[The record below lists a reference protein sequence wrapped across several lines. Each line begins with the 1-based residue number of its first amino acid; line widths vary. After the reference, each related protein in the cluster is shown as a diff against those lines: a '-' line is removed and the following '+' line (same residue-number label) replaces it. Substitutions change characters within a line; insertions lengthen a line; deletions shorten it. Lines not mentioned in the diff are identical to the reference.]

1 MLESGMKLPSHPEP
15 PALPEADPFACFDPV
30 TAEWFKAVF
39 DAPTAPQ
46 RMGWPVIARGESAL
60 ILAPTGTGKT
70 LTAFLWCLD
79 RLMLQD
85 RQQATGNREQNGRE
99 LGGEGTRE
107 RKDRQQATGNREQKG
122 RELGGEGARDK
133 GTRIVY
139 VSPLKALAV
148 DVERNLRS
156 PLAGIANMA
165 RRRGVAF
172 HEPSIHV
179 RTGDT
184 PPRERQRYVRDPD
197 DILITTPESLYLL
210 LTSQASEVLRHVDT
224 VIIDEI
230 HALVPT
236 KRGAHMTL
244 TLERLEA
251 LVGRPLQRIGLSATQ
266 RPLEEVARFLGGVQ
280 IQATGNR
287 QQATWNR
294 QQGTGNRQLGTGNW
308 EQATGRQGQRDRGA
322 EGHGDGGNYADNV
335 ADLRANHSSGAE
347 ARSLSVAPGGTTE
360 VVPLQNTSTALGGTT
375 EVVPLQNTSTR
386 DTAWGE
392 RNAGPSTAPLAGD
405 DGVAVEDGGS
415 RLAETLRYRPVT
427 IVNASGRKQLKLRI
441 EVPVEDMARLN
452 TIEEIPS
459 GPASQTPR
467 RVSIWNAIHPRL
479 LELVRERNS
488 TILFVNSR
496 QVAERLAGALNELA
510 GEPIARAHHG
520 SLAAH
525 QRSVIEEQLKAGQIK
540 ALCATSTLE
549 LGIDMGAV
557 DLVIQI
563 EAPPSVASGMQRIGR
578 AGHSVD
584 AVSEGVL
591 FPKYRADLVACATVT
606 RAMHE
611 GHIESTR
618 YPRNPLDVLAQ
629 QLVAI
634 VASATTTGNRQQ
646 GTGNRRAGSGKAG
659 SKGARERRG
668 RELGSKGA
676 RERGNKTAG
685 IREQRG
691 LSLFA
696 GTAGTADSAGIA
708 NTAYSAGAA
717 GSAYPAPVEVC
728 VDALYDL
735 VRRAAPFGGL
745 TRGAFDGVLD
755 LLSGRY
761 PSDEFGEL
769 RPRLTWDR
777 VRNVVTA
784 RNGAARLA
792 ILNAGTIPDRG
803 LYGVFLAHSEGK
815 SVRVGELDEEMVFES
830 HPNETFILGASTWR
844 IVDITHDRVL
854 VEPAPGEP
862 GKMPFWKGDGPGR
875 PLEFGRKIG
884 ALVREM
890 RALPKAAALTRLV
903 AEHDLDPNAAENM
916 LQFLEDQQAATGQ
929 VPDDRTIVIE
939 RVRDEL
945 GDWRMCVLTPFG
957 SRIHIPWA
965 MAVAARIRATGGPD
979 VETLWGDDGFVL
991 RFPDTDEPPDAD
1003 WVMVESA
1010 EALQLV
1016 MRQLGSTAL
1025 FAGRF
1030 REAAGRA
1037 LLLPRRR
1044 ADQRSPLWQLRKRS
1058 YDLLK
1063 VASRYP
1069 SFPLLLE
1076 AYREC
1081 LRDVFDM
1088 PALIETLRAIEQ
1100 RQLRVHVVETRKPSP
1115 FASSLLFS
1123 YVANFLYDGDA
1134 PLAERRAQALT
1145 IDQDQLREIL
1155 GEADLRELL
1164 DADVIAEVEETAQCL
1179 AENYRARSVDGMH
1192 DLLLKLGDLS
1202 REELGRRVE
1211 SPELLQHVDRLI
1223 RARRLLELRVAGER
1237 RLIAAEDAARYR
1249 DALGIPLPPGIAA
1262 SLLEPVAHPV
1272 LELVRRYAR
1281 THGPFTC
1288 RAAADRFGLDG
1299 DDVEA
1304 VLRQLAHEG
1313 RVLEGGFIPGGLHRE
1328 WCDAE
1333 ILRQIRRKSLARLRR
1348 EVEPVEQHTL
1358 ARFLT
1363 HWQGLLLRRRS
1374 GAGHLDALLDVI
1386 ENLQGAPVPASLL
1399 ESSILPARLAGY
1411 EPAGLDTLIAA
1422 GEVTWAGAEPLG
1434 ERDGRIALYLADKVP
1449 LLLTAR
1455 ALTEPLTEREEKLLE
1470 VLEATGASF
1479 FDPLHQAVGA
1489 GYPGET
1495 IDALWSLVWR
1505 GLVTNDSLHA
1515 LRAYILRPDSART
1528 ARRSHQTGAVFRSRR
1543 TTPPNAQGRWA
1554 LLPQSRQQATGNRE
1568 QKDRERGSRKT
1579 GSKGA
1584 ERQGA
1589 REQGSKG
1596 AAGRETRITAGQE
1609 TGATAAG
1616 ATQTERSHALAMQLL
1631 NRYGILLREQVAAE
1645 NVPGGFSAVYDVL
1658 KALEES
1664 GRIRRG
1670 YFVAGL
1676 GATQFALPAAVDLL
1690 RQLRTAPHAEKPE
1703 FVQLAATDPAN
1714 PYGSVLKW
1722 PDLPVAEEDS
1732 ETAPRVLTRAAYAEV
1747 ILRNGQLV
1755 AWLRR
1760 SNPNLLVFLPAEEPE
1775 RSQAAEGLAHFL
1787 CSRGQ
1792 ERMHADRHAG
1802 VLITTINGQ
1811 PVAAHPM
1818 ARFLMDAGFH
1828 PGPLGM
1834 HLRRI
1839 PMGMGQQPAGPEEL
1853 Q

>member
-1 MLESGMKLPSHPEP
+1 MFPEKP
-15 PALPEADPFACFDPV
+15 NPDVLNAPAATDDPFACFHLV

-70 LTAFLWCLD
+70 LAAFLWCLD
-79 RLMLQD
+79 RLMLG
-85 RQQATGNREQNGRE
+85 RQGLGTNGLGTGC
-99 LGGEGTRE
+99 
-107 RKDRQQATGNREQKG
+107 
-122 RELGGEGARDK
+122 
-133 GTRIVY
+133 RIVY

-165 RRRGVAF
+165 RRRGVEF
-172 HEPSIHV
+172 REPTISV

-184 PPRERQRYVRDPD
+184 PQRERARFARHPAE
-197 DILITTPESLYLL
+197 ILITTPESLYLL
-210 LTSQASEVLRHVDT
+210 LTSQASEALRTVDT
-224 VIIDEI
+224 VIVDEI

-236 KRGAHMTL
+236 KRGAHL
-244 TLERLEA
+244 ALSLERLEA
-251 LVGRPLQRIGLSATQ
+251 LTKRRLQRIGLSATQ
-266 RPLEEVARFLGGVQ
+266 RPLEEVARFLGGVEE
-280 IQATGNR
+280 
-287 QQATWNR
+287 
-294 QQGTGNRQLGTGNW
+294 QGTGNREKGSGN
-308 EQATGRQGQRDRGA
+308 G
-322 EGHGDGGNYADNV
+322 V
-335 ADLRANHSSGAE
+335 ADFETSGFHPGRKNNDAARVEQPLVEADSESSLAANPGWASDAID
-347 ARSLSVAPGGTTE
+347 AAP
-360 VVPLQNTSTALGGTT
+360 
-375 EVVPLQNTSTR
+375 
-386 DTAWGE
+386 
-392 RNAGPSTAPLAGD
+392 
-405 DGVAVEDGGS
+405 
-415 RLAETLRYRPVT
+415 LRYRPVT
-427 IVNASGRKQLKLRI
+427 IVNASARKQLKLRI
-441 EVPVEDMARLN
+441 EVPVEDMARLG
-452 TIEEIPS
+452 EQEYLPS
-459 GPASQTPR
+459 GPASQAPK

-479 LELVRERNS
+479 LEIIRARNS

-510 GEPIARAHHG
+510 GEAIARAHHG
-520 SLAAH
+520 SLAAA
-525 QRSVIEEQLKAGQIK
+525 QRSVIEEQLKAGQIR

-578 AGHSVD
+578 AGHHVD
-584 AVSEGVL
+584 AVSEGIL
-591 FPKYRADLVACATVT
+591 FPKYRADLVACAAVT

-618 YPRNPLDVLAQ
+618 FPRNPLDVLAQ

-634 VASATTTGNRQQ
+634 VAHPPSAAAPARKHKLLTPA
-646 GTGNRRAGSGKAG
+646 RRAKNLTAEL
-659 SKGARERRG
+659 KFDDWDAARKET
-668 RELGSKGA
+668 ENPK
-676 RERGNKTAG
+676 
-685 IREQRG
+685 
-691 LSLFA
+691 
-696 GTAGTADSAGIA
+696 
-708 NTAYSAGAA
+708 
-717 GSAYPAPVEVC
+717 PEVS
-728 VDALYDL
+728 VDALFEL
-735 VRRAAPFGGL
+735 VRHAAPFGGL
-745 TRGAFDGVLD
+745 TRGAFEGVLD

-761 PSDEFGEL
+761 PSDEFAEL

-784 RNGAARLA
+784 RDGAARLA

-815 SVRVGELDEEMVFES
+815 AVRVGELDEEMVFES
-830 HPNETFILGASTWR
+830 HPGETFILGASTWR
-844 IVDITHDRVL
+844 IVEITHDRVL
-854 VEPAPGEP
+854 VTPAPGEP

-875 PLEFGRKIG
+875 PLEFGRSIG
-884 ALVREM
+884 AMVREL
-890 RALPKAAALTRLV
+890 RALPKVAALTRLV
-903 AEHDLDPNAAENM
+903 AEHDLDPGAAEN
-916 LQFLEDQQAATGQ
+916 LLKFLADQEDATGS
-929 VPDDRTIVIE
+929 VPDDRTVVIE
-939 RVRDEL
+939 RCRDEL
-945 GDWRMCVLTPFG
+945 GDWRVCVLTPFG

-965 MAVAARIRATGGPD
+965 MAVSARIRAAGGPE

-991 RFPDTDEPPDAD
+991 RFPDTDEPPDPD
-1003 WVMVESA
+1003 WFLVESA
-1010 EALQLV
+1010 EAMALV
-1016 MRQLGSTAL
+1016 LRQLGTTAL

-1044 ADQRSPLWQLRKRS
+1044 ADARSPLWQLRKRS
-1058 YDLLK
+1058 YDLLS

-1069 SFPLLLE
+1069 KFPLLLE

-1100 RQLRVHVVETRKPSP
+1100 RQLRVHVVESRKPSP
-1115 FASSLLFS
+1115 FAASLLFS

-1145 IDQDQLREIL
+1145 IDQDQLRELL

-1164 DADVIAEVEETAQCL
+1164 DADAIAEVEEIAQCL
-1179 AENYRARSVDGMH
+1179 AETYRARSADGIH
-1192 DLLLKLGDLS
+1192 DLCLRLGDLS
-1202 REELGRRVE
+1202 RAELARRVVDASLLE
-1211 SPELLQHVDRLI
+1211 SIDRLV
-1223 RARRLLELRVAGER
+1223 RSRRLLELRIAGER

-1249 DALGIPLPPGIAA
+1249 DGLGIPLPPGLAA
-1262 SLLEPVAHPV
+1262 ALLEPVAHPV

-1281 THGPFTC
+1281 THGPFVL
-1288 RAAADRFGLDG
+1288 REAAERFALDPAV
-1299 DDVEA
+1299 VENA
-1304 VLRQLAHEG
+1304 LRQLAAEG
-1313 RVLEGGFIPGGLHRE
+1313 RVLEGGFLPGGLHRE

-1333 ILRQIRRKSLARLRR
+1333 MLRLIRRKSLAKLRR

-1363 HWQGLLLRRRS
+1363 HWQGLLTPRRT
-1374 GAGHLDALLDVI
+1374 GHANLDGLLDAI
-1386 ENLQGAPVPASLL
+1386 ENLQGAPLPASLV
-1399 ESSILPARLAGY
+1399 ETAILPARIAEY
-1411 EPAGLDTLIAA
+1411 APAGLDTLIAA
-1422 GEVTWAGAEPLG
+1422 GEVFWAGVEPMG
-1434 ERDGRIALYLADKVP
+1434 ERDGRIALFLADKLALLAVQRP
-1449 LLLTAR
+1449 LV
-1455 ALTEPLTEREEKLLE
+1455 EPLTEREEKLIA
-1470 VLEATGASF
+1470 VLESTGASF
-1479 FDPLHQAVGA
+1479 FEPLHQAVGG
-1489 GYPGET
+1489 GYPGES
-1495 IDALWSLVWR
+1495 IEALWSLVWR

-1515 LRAYILRPDSART
+1515 LRAYIARPENART
-1528 ARRSHQTGAVFRSRR
+1528 PRRLQTGVVFRSRR
-1543 TTPPNAQGRWA
+1543 TTPPTAQGRWSTLRVA
-1554 LLPQSRQQATGNRE
+1554 DRTGDVPGHTATE
-1568 QKDRERGSRKT
+1568 C
-1579 GSKGA
+1579 
-1584 ERQGA
+1584 
-1589 REQGSKG
+1589 
-1596 AAGRETRITAGQE
+1596 
-1609 TGATAAG
+1609 
-1616 ATQTERSHALAMQLL
+1616 SHALALQLL
-1631 NRYGILLREQVAAE
+1631 NRYGVLLREQVAAE

-1690 RQLRTAPHAEKPE
+1690 RQLRTAPPEERPE

-1714 PYGSVLKW
+1714 PYGSVLRW
-1722 PDLPVAEEDS
+1722 PDLPVAEEDA

-1760 SNPNLLVFLPAEEPE
+1760 GNPNILIFLPAEEPE
-1775 RSQAAEGLAHFL
+1775 RSQAASGLAHFL

-1792 ERMHADRHAG
+1792 ERLRGASHQG

-1811 PVAAHPM
+1811 SVAAHPM

-1839 PMGMGQQPAGPEEL
+1839 PLALAAREPMRGEVQ
-1853 Q
+1853 

>member
-1 MLESGMKLPSHPEP
+1 
-15 PALPEADPFACFDPV
+15 
-30 TAEWFKAVF
+30 
-39 DAPTAPQ
+39 PQ
-46 RMGWPVIARGESAL
+46 RLGWPVIARRESAL

-70 LTAFLWCLD
+70 LAAFLWCLD
-79 RLMLQD
+79 RLMLHPAPRGQQD
-85 RQQATGNREQNGRE
+85 
-99 LGGEGTRE
+99 GTRV
-107 RKDRQQATGNREQKG
+107 
-122 RELGGEGARDK
+122 
-133 GTRIVY
+133 VY

-156 PLAGIANMA
+156 PLTGMANMA
-165 RRRGVAF
+165 RRMGVPF
-172 HEPSIHV
+172 REPTISV

-184 PPRERQRYVRDPD
+184 PQKERALFRRHPA

-210 LTSQASEVLRHVDT
+210 LTSQSAEGLRTVDT
-224 VIIDEI
+224 IIIDEI

-236 KRGAHMTL
+236 KRGAHLALSM
-244 TLERLEA
+244 ERLEA
-251 LVGRPLQRIGLSATQ
+251 LAGKPLQRIGLSATQ
-266 RPLEEVARFLGGVQ
+266 RPLEEVARFLGGVD
-280 IQATGNR
+280 
-287 QQATWNR
+287 
-294 QQGTGNRQLGTGNW
+294 LGPKGIDFFS
-308 EQATGRQGQRDRGA
+308 GRSGISSETTPSRTANFGA
-322 EGHGDGGNYADNV
+322 D
-335 ADLRANHSSGAE
+335 S
-347 ARSLSVAPGGTTE
+347 
-360 VVPLQNTSTALGGTT
+360 Q
-375 EVVPLQNTSTR
+375 
-386 DTAWGE
+386 
-392 RNAGPSTAPLAGD
+392 
-405 DGVAVEDGGS
+405 VEDELSKEGPDDLNRIANALDAS
-415 RLAETLRYRPVT
+415 VENLPEPAVMEVDSPILTPRPVT
-427 IVNASGRKQLKLRI
+427 IVNASAIKQLKLRI
-441 EVPVEDMARLN
+441 EVPVEDMARLG
-452 TIEEIPS
+452 TLEEIPS
-459 GPASQTPR
+459 GPASQAPR

-479 LELVRERNS
+479 LELIRERNS

-510 GEPIARAHHG
+510 GEAIVRAHHG
-520 SLAAH
+520 SLAAA

-591 FPKYRADLVACATVT
+591 FPKYRADLVACAAVT
-606 RAMHE
+606 RAMHD

-629 QLVAI
+629 QMVAI
-634 VASATTTGNRQQ
+634 VAHPPEKAREH
-646 GTGNRRAGSGKAG
+646 GTAKPASKDGRTRRAGDY
-659 SKGARERRG
+659 ED
-668 RELGSKGA
+668 
-676 RERGNKTAG
+676 G
-685 IREQRG
+685 IEEETSSQ
-691 LSLFA
+691 
-696 GTAGTADSAGIA
+696 
-708 NTAYSAGAA
+708 
-717 GSAYPAPVEVC
+717 PEVS

-735 VRRAAPFGGL
+735 VRRAAPFGEL
-745 TRGAFDGVLD
+745 TRSTFEGVLD

-761 PSDEFGEL
+761 PSDEFAEL

-784 RNGAARLA
+784 REGAGRLA

-803 LYGVFLAHSEGK
+803 MYGVFLAHTDGK
-815 SVRVGELDEEMVFES
+815 PVRVGELDEEMVFES
-830 HPNETFILGASTWR
+830 HTNETFILGASTWR

-875 PLEFGRKIG
+875 PLEFGRRIG
-884 ALVREM
+884 ALVREL
-890 RALPKAAALTRLV
+890 RAMPKPAAMTRLV
-903 AEHDLDPNAAENM
+903 AEHDLDPGAAEN
-916 LQFLEDQQAATGQ
+916 LIQFLSDQEASTGA

-939 RVRDEL
+939 RCRDEL
-945 GDWRMCVLTPFG
+945 GDWRVCVLTPFG

-965 MAVAARIRATGGPD
+965 MAVAARIRAAGGPD

-991 RFPDTDEPPDAD
+991 RFPDTEAPPDAD
-1003 WVMVESA
+1003 WFLVESA
-1010 EALQLV
+1010 EAMDLV
-1016 MRQLGSTAL
+1016 LRQLGSTAL

-1044 ADQRSPLWQLRKRS
+1044 PDARSPLWQLRKRS
-1058 YDLLK
+1058 YDLLN

-1088 PALIETLRAIEQ
+1088 PALLETLRAIEQ

-1123 YVANFLYDGDA
+1123 YVANFIYDGDA

-1164 DADVIAEVEETAQCL
+1164 DAEVIAEVEQNAQCL
-1179 AENYRARSVDGMH
+1179 SENFRARSADGIH
-1192 DLLLKLGDLS
+1192 DLCLRLGDLS
-1202 REELGRRVE
+1202 REELAARLAA
-1211 SPELLQHVDRLI
+1211 PDLIQQVDRLV
-1223 RARRLLELRVAGER
+1223 RARRLLELRIAGER
-1237 RLIAAEDAARYR
+1237 RLIAAEDGARYR
-1249 DALGIPLPPGIAA
+1249 DALGVPLPPGLAK

-1272 LELVRRYAR
+1272 LELVRRFAR
-1281 THGPFTC
+1281 THGPFTV
-1288 RAAADRFGLDG
+1288 RDVAARFQLDAQAI
-1299 DDVEA
+1299 EN
-1304 VLRQLAHEG
+1304 VLRQLAVEG
-1313 RVLEGGFIPGGLHRE
+1313 RVLEGGFRPGGLHRE

-1363 HWQGLLLRRRS
+1363 HWQGLVNPRRMS
-1374 GAGHLDALLDVI
+1374 HAHLDVLLDAL

-1399 ESSILPARLAGY
+1399 ETAVLPARVAGY
-1411 EPAGLDTLIAA
+1411 EPSGLDTLIAA
-1422 GEVTWAGAEPLG
+1422 GEVTWTGVEALG
-1434 ERDGRIALYLADKVP
+1434 ERDGRIALYLTDKLP
-1449 LLLTAR
+1449 LLASVR
-1455 ALTEPLTEREEKLLE
+1455 ASGGGNQEPLNEREQKLLAA
-1470 VLEATGASF
+1470 LESGGASF
-1479 FDPLHQAVGA
+1479 FDPLHQAAGG
-1489 GYPGET
+1489 GYPGES

-1505 GLVTNDSLHA
+1505 GLVTNDSLHP
-1515 LRAYILRPDSART
+1515 LRAYIARPETART
-1528 ARRSHQTGAVFRSRR
+1528 QRRLQTGAVFRSRR
-1543 TTPPNAQGRWA
+1543 TTPPTAQGRWS
-1554 LLPQSRQQATGNRE
+1554 LLPVLPVLPVPPVLPVH
-1568 QKDRERGSRKT
+1568 
-1579 GSKGA
+1579 GA
-1584 ERQGA
+1584 
-1589 REQGSKG
+1589 STMP
-1596 AAGRETRITAGQE
+1596 AAPST
-1609 TGATAAG
+1609 
-1616 ATQTERSHALAMQLL
+1616 TEASHALAMQLL
-1631 NRYGILLREQVAAE
+1631 NRYGVLMRESVAAE
-1645 NVPGGFSAVYDVL
+1645 NIPGGFSAVYDVL

-1690 RQLRTAPHAEKPE
+1690 RQMRLAPDPEKPE
-1703 FVQLAATDPAN
+1703 FVQLAAADPAN
-1714 PYGSVLKW
+1714 PYGSILPW
-1722 PDLPVAEEDS
+1722 PELPVAAEDS
-1732 ETAPRVLTRAAYAEV
+1732 ESAPRVLTRAAYAEV
-1747 ILRNGQLV
+1747 ILWNGKLI

-1760 SNPNLLVFLPAEEPE
+1760 HNPNVLVFLPVEEPD
-1775 RSQAAEGLAHFL
+1775 RSQAGSGLAQFL
-1787 CSRGQ
+1787 WQHGQ
-1792 ERMHADRHAG
+1792 DRMHAGSREG

-1834 HLRRI
+1834 HLRRVPLPI
-1839 PMGMGQQPAGPEEL
+1839 PPAESRSDEV

>member
-1 MLESGMKLPSHPEP
+1 MRYSQIIVLRETPKPAQPNPNLPDHDPCAN
-15 PALPEADPFACFDPV
+15 PAPDDGPFACFHPV

-39 DAPTAPQ
+39 DVPTAPQ

-70 LTAFLWCLD
+70 LAAFLWCLD
-79 RLMLQD
+79 RLMLQ
-85 RQQATGNREQNGRE
+85 AAKF
-99 LGGEGTRE
+99 GE
-107 RKDRQQATGNREQKG
+107 KKG
-122 RELGGEGARDK
+122 C
-133 GTRIVY
+133 RIVY

-156 PLAGIANMA
+156 PLAGMANMA
-165 RRRGVAF
+165 RRRGVEF
-172 HEPSIHV
+172 REPTISV

-184 PPRERQRYVRDPD
+184 PQRERARFARHPAE
-197 DILITTPESLYLL
+197 ILITTPESLYLL
-210 LTSQASEVLRHVDT
+210 LTSQASEALRTVDT

-236 KRGAHMTL
+236 KRGAHL
-244 TLERLEA
+244 ALSLERLEA
-251 LVGRPLQRIGLSATQ
+251 LTKRRLQRIGLSATQ
-266 RPLEEVARFLGGVQ
+266 RPLEEVARFLGGVESQ
-280 IQATGNR
+280 PTVERAS
-287 QQATWNR
+287 A
-294 QQGTGNRQLGTGNW
+294 LK
-308 EQATGRQGQRDRGA
+308 
-322 EGHGDGGNYADNV
+322 GHGFS
-335 ADLRANHSSGAE
+335 RAESSPPETGAL
-347 ARSLSVAPGGTTE
+347 APVGSLSRNSPEAAELVSP
-360 VVPLQNTSTALGGTT
+360 VDPQTAW
-375 EVVPLQNTSTR
+375 SSDAA
-386 DTAWGE
+386 DTA
-392 RNAGPSTAPLAGD
+392 P
-405 DGVAVEDGGS
+405 
-415 RLAETLRYRPVT
+415 LRYRPVT
-427 IVNASGRKQLKLRI
+427 IVNASARKQLKLRI
-441 EVPVEDMARLN
+441 EVPVEDMARLG
-452 TIEEIPS
+452 EQEYLPS
-459 GPASQTPR
+459 GPASQAPK

-479 LELVRERNS
+479 LEIIRTRNS

-510 GEPIARAHHG
+510 GEAIARAHHG
-520 SLAAH
+520 SLATA
-525 QRSVIEEQLKAGQIK
+525 QRSVIEEQLKAGQIR

-578 AGHSVD
+578 AGHHVD
-584 AVSEGVL
+584 AVSEGIL
-591 FPKYRADLVACATVT
+591 FPKYRADLVACAAVT

-634 VASATTTGNRQQ
+634 VAHPPGVSIPSKPRVLKAS
-646 GTGNRRAGSGKAG
+646 RRVKNLNA
-659 SKGARERRG
+659 
-668 RELGSKGA
+668 ELKFDEWESSRKEPEA
-676 RERGNKTAG
+676 IK
-685 IREQRG
+685 
-691 LSLFA
+691 
-696 GTAGTADSAGIA
+696 
-708 NTAYSAGAA
+708 
-717 GSAYPAPVEVC
+717 PEVS
-728 VDALYDL
+728 VDALFEL
-735 VRRAAPFGGL
+735 VRHAAPFGAL
-745 TRGAFDGVLD
+745 SRAAFEGVLD

-761 PSDEFGEL
+761 PSDEFAEL

-777 VRNVVTA
+777 IRNIVTA
-784 RNGAARLA
+784 RDGAMRLA

-803 LYGVFLAHSEGK
+803 LYGVFLAYNDGK

-830 HPNETFILGASTWR
+830 HPGETFILGASTWR
-844 IVDITHDRVL
+844 IVEITHDRVL
-854 VEPAPGEP
+854 VTPAPGEP

-875 PLEFGRKIG
+875 PLEFGRRIG
-884 ALVREM
+884 ALVREL
-890 RALPKAAALTRLV
+890 RALPKQAALTRLV
-903 AEHDLDPNAAENM
+903 AEHDLDPGAAEN
-916 LQFLEDQQAATGQ
+916 LLRFLADQEDATGS
-929 VPDDRTIVIE
+929 VPDDRTVVIE
-939 RVRDEL
+939 RCRDEL
-945 GDWRMCVLTPFG
+945 GDWRVCVLTPFG

-965 MAVAARIRATGGPD
+965 MAVSARIRAAGGPE

-991 RFPDTDEPPDAD
+991 RFPDTEEPPDPD
-1003 WVMVESA
+1003 WFLVESA
-1010 EALQLV
+1010 EAMALV
-1016 MRQLGSTAL
+1016 LRQLGTTAL

-1044 ADQRSPLWQLRKRS
+1044 ADARSPLWQLRKRS
-1058 YDLLK
+1058 YDLLS

-1069 SFPLLLE
+1069 KFPLLLE

-1088 PALIETLRAIEQ
+1088 PALIETLHGIEQ

-1145 IDQDQLREIL
+1145 IDQDQLRELL

-1164 DADVIAEVEETAQCL
+1164 DADAIAEVEEIAQCL
-1179 AENYRARSVDGMH
+1179 AETHRARSADGIH
-1192 DLLLKLGDLS
+1192 DLCLRLGDLT
-1202 REELGRRVE
+1202 RAEVARRVVDAALLE
-1211 SPELLQHVDRLI
+1211 SIDRLV
-1223 RARRLLELRVAGER
+1223 RSRRLLELRIAGEK

-1249 DALGIPLPPGIAA
+1249 DGLGVPLPPGLAVA
-1262 SLLEPVAHPV
+1262 LLEPVAHPV

-1281 THGPFTC
+1281 THGPFTL
-1288 RAAADRFGLDG
+1288 RAAAERFALDPTA
-1299 DDVEA
+1299 VENA
-1304 VLRQLAHEG
+1304 LRQLLAEG
-1313 RVLEGGFIPGGLHRE
+1313 RVLEGGFLPGGLHRE

-1333 ILRQIRRKSLARLRR
+1333 MLRLIRRKSLAKLRR

-1363 HWQGLLLRRRS
+1363 HWQGLLMPRRT
-1374 GAGHLDALLDVI
+1374 GHANLDGLLDAI
-1386 ENLQGAPVPASLL
+1386 ECLQGAPLPASLL
-1399 ESSILPARLAGY
+1399 ETSILPARIAEY
-1411 EPAGLDTLIAA
+1411 APAGLDTLIAA
-1422 GEVTWAGAEPLG
+1422 GEVAWAGVEPMG
-1434 ERDGRIALYLADKVP
+1434 ERDGRIALFLADKLP
-1449 LLLTAR
+1449 LLAQHRPLI
-1455 ALTEPLTEREEKLLE
+1455 EPLTEREEKLIA
-1470 VLEATGASF
+1470 VLESTGASF
-1479 FDPLHQAVGA
+1479 FDPLHQALGG

-1495 IDALWSLVWR
+1495 IEALWSLVWR
-1505 GLVTNDSLHA
+1505 GLITNDSLHA
-1515 LRAYILRPDSART
+1515 LRAYIAKPDSART
-1528 ARRSHQTGAVFRSRR
+1528 PRRAQTGIVFRSRR
-1543 TTPPNAQGRWA
+1543 TTPPTAQGRWS
-1554 LLPQSRQQATGNRE
+1554 LLLLRAHKPSE
-1568 QKDRERGSRKT
+1568 
-1579 GSKGA
+1579 GA
-1584 ERQGA
+1584 P
-1589 REQGSKG
+1589 
-1596 AAGRETRITAGQE
+1596 TT
-1609 TGATAAG
+1609 
-1616 ATQTERSHALAMQLL
+1616 TEASHALALQML
-1631 NRYGILLREQVAAE
+1631 NRYGVLLREQVGAE

-1690 RQLRTAPHAEKPE
+1690 RQLRNEPPEEKPE

-1714 PYGSVLKW
+1714 PYGSVLRW
-1722 PDLPVAEEDS
+1722 PDLPVAEEDA

-1760 SNPNLLVFLPAEEPE
+1760 GNPNLLVFLPGEEPE
-1775 RSQAAEGLAHFL
+1775 RSQTASGLAHFL
-1787 CSRGQ
+1787 CTRGQ
-1792 ERMHADRHAG
+1792 ERLRGASHQG

-1811 PVAAHPM
+1811 PVAVHPM

-1839 PMGMGQQPAGPEEL
+1839 PLALAAHQPQQREV

>member
-1 MLESGMKLPSHPEP
+1 MSPSPANPE
-15 PALPEADPFACFDPV
+15 ETSVPFAGFHPV
-30 TAEWFKAVF
+30 TEAWFRAVF
-39 DAPTAPQ
+39 DAPTTPQ
-46 RMGWPVIARGESAL
+46 RAGWPVIARGESAL

-70 LTAFLWCLD
+70 LAAFLWCLD
-79 RLMLQD
+79 RLMLQPLAEGHTTGAPTD
-85 RQQATGNREQNGRE
+85 RSSSV
-99 LGGEGTRE
+99 GG
-107 RKDRQQATGNREQKG
+107 QKG
-122 RELGGEGARDK
+122 C
-133 GTRIVY
+133 RILY

-156 PLAGIANMA
+156 PLAGMANMA
-165 RRRGVAF
+165 RRMGVAF
-172 HEPSIHV
+172 REPSISV

-184 PPRERQRYVRDPD
+184 PQRERARFSRHPS

-210 LTSQASEVLRHVDT
+210 LTSQAADALRTVDT

-236 KRGAHMTL
+236 KRGAHL
-244 TLERLEA
+244 SLSLERLQA
-251 LVGRPLQRIGLSATQ
+251 LTQRPLQRIGLSATQ
-266 RPLEEVARFLGGVQ
+266 RPLEEVARFLGGVEVTPLKNQ
-280 IQATGNR
+280 VSGHDFPGSPATGPS
-287 QQATWNR
+287 
-294 QQGTGNRQLGTGNW
+294 
-308 EQATGRQGQRDRGA
+308 RGGGLSRA
-322 EGHGDGGNYADNV
+322 ESCQENDCA
-335 ADLRANHSSGAE
+335 L
-347 ARSLSVAPGGTTE
+347 APGVNKQASASEPPLTTDHCS
-360 VVPLQNTSTALGGTT
+360 LITDA
-375 EVVPLQNTSTR
+375 
-386 DTAWGE
+386 
-392 RNAGPSTAPLAGD
+392 
-405 DGVAVEDGGS
+405 
-415 RLAETLRYRPVT
+415 AEPLRYRPVT
-427 IVNASGRKQLKLRI
+427 IVNASAPKQLKLRI
-441 EVPVEDMARLN
+441 EVPVEDMAHLGQQ
-452 TIEEIPS
+452 EEIPS
-459 GPASQTPR
+459 GPASQMPR

-479 LELVRERNS
+479 LEIIREKNS

-520 SLAAH
+520 SLAAA
-525 QRSVIEEQLKAGQIK
+525 QRSVIEEQLKAGQIR

-578 AGHSVD
+578 AGHHVN
-584 AVSEGVL
+584 AVSEGIL
-591 FPKYRADLVACATVT
+591 FPKYRADLVACAAVT
-606 RAMHE
+606 EAMHH

-618 YPRNPLDVLAQ
+618 FPRNPLDVLAQ

-634 VASATTTGNRQQ
+634 VAHPPHATKPVPPKKLRPKSLSAKKL
-646 GTGNRRAGSGKAG
+646 RAPSIAQSGSP
-659 SKGARERRG
+659 R
-668 RELGSKGA
+668 
-676 RERGNKTAG
+676 T
-685 IREQRG
+685 G
-691 LSLFA
+691 LSPWGDLAMGGNDESFHVP
-696 GTAGTADSAGIA
+696 
-708 NTAYSAGAA
+708 NTPGVPGLDFETGDRNRSITD
-717 GSAYPAPVEVC
+717 PKPEVS

-735 VRRAAPFGGL
+735 VRSAAPFGGL
-745 TRGAFDGVLD
+745 TRSSFEGVLD

-761 PSDEFGEL
+761 PSDEFAEL

-784 RNGAARLA
+784 RDGAARLA

-803 LYGVFLAHSEGK
+803 LYGVFLAYSEGK
-815 SVRVGELDEEMVFES
+815 AVRVGELDEEMVFES
-830 HPNETFILGASTWR
+830 HPGETFILGASTWR
-844 IVDITHDRVL
+844 IVEITHDRVL
-854 VEPAPGEP
+854 VTPAPGEP

-875 PLEFGRKIG
+875 PLEFGRRIG
-884 ALVREM
+884 ALVREL
-890 RALPKAAALTRLV
+890 RALPKPAALTRLV
-903 AEHDLDPNAAENM
+903 AENDLDPGAAENL
-916 LQFLEDQQAATGQ
+916 LQFLADQEESTGS

-939 RVRDEL
+939 RCRDEL
-945 GDWRMCVLTPFG
+945 GDWRVCVLSPFG

-965 MAVAARIRATGGPD
+965 MAVSARIRAGGGPE

-991 RFPDTDEPPDAD
+991 RFPDTDEPPDPD
-1003 WVMVESA
+1003 WFLVESA
-1010 EALQLV
+1010 EAMQLV
-1016 MRQLGSTAL
+1016 LRQLGTTAL

-1044 ADQRSPLWQLRKRS
+1044 ADARSPLWQLRKRS
-1058 YDLLK
+1058 YDLLS

-1100 RQLRVHVVETRKPSP
+1100 RQLRVHVVDTRKPSP
-1115 FASSLLFS
+1115 FAASLLFS

-1145 IDQDQLREIL
+1145 IDQDQLRELL

-1164 DADVIAEVEETAQCL
+1164 DADAIAQVEEAAQCL
-1179 AENYRARSVDGMH
+1179 AENYRARSADGMH
-1192 DLLLKLGDLS
+1192 DLCLRLGDLS
-1202 REELGRRVE
+1202 HDEIARRVTDPLLLE
-1211 SPELLQHVDRLI
+1211 SLPRLV
-1223 RARRLLELRVAGER
+1223 RSRRLLELRIAGER
-1237 RLIAAEDAARYR
+1237 RFVAAEDAARYR
-1249 DALGIPLPPGIAA
+1249 DALGIPLPPGLAVA
-1262 SLLEPVAHPV
+1262 LLEPVAHPV

-1281 THGPFTC
+1281 THGPFTL
-1288 RAAADRFGLDG
+1288 REVADRFALDTAV
-1299 DDVEA
+1299 VENT
-1304 VLRQLAHEG
+1304 LRLLAAEN
-1313 RVLEGGFIPGGLHRE
+1313 RILEGGFRPGGLHRE

-1363 HWQGLLLRRRS
+1363 HWQGLLAPRRT
-1374 GAGHLDALLDVI
+1374 HTNLDALLDTI
-1386 ENLQGAPVPASLL
+1386 ENLQGAPLPASLL
-1399 ESSILPARLAGY
+1399 ESSMLPARIADY
-1411 EPAGLDTLIAA
+1411 QPSGLDTLIAA
-1422 GEVTWAGAEPLG
+1422 GEVAWAGVEPIG
-1434 ERDGRIALYLADKVP
+1434 ERDGRIALFLADKLP
-1449 LLLTAR
+1449 LL
-1455 ALTEPLTEREEKLLE
+1455 ALQRPIIDPLSDREEKLLA
-1470 VLEATGASF
+1470 VLESTGASF
-1479 FDPLHQAVGA
+1479 FDPLHQALGG

-1495 IDALWSLVWR
+1495 MDALWSLVWR
-1505 GLVTNDSLHA
+1505 GLITNDSLHA
-1515 LRAYILRPDSART
+1515 LRAYIARPETART
-1528 ARRSHQTGAVFRSRR
+1528 PRRLQTGVPADRSSSAGWRTGVFRSRR
-1543 TTPPNAQGRWA
+1543 TTPPNAQGRWS
-1554 LLPQSRQQATGNRE
+1554 LLPLRRVVAPVSRPAVTPASPPTTTTGLSM
-1568 QKDRERGSRKT
+1568 KGT
-1579 GSKGA
+1579 GSSMKGT
-1584 ERQGA
+1584 
-1589 REQGSKG
+1589 GSSMKG
-1596 AAGRETRITAGQE
+1596 
-1609 TGATAAG
+1609 TGSSMKGTGLSVKGTGLSMKGTGFSPYIDAQKSAG
-1616 ATQTERSHALAMQLL
+1616 ALAPEGPTATESSHALALQLL
-1631 NRYGILLREQVAAE
+1631 NRYGILTRESVAAE

-1690 RQLRTAPHAEKPE
+1690 RQLRTPPPEEKPE

-1714 PYGSVLKW
+1714 PYGSVLRW

-1732 ETAPRVLTRAAYAEV
+1732 ESAPRILTRAAYAEV

-1760 SNPNLLVFLPAEEPE
+1760 GNPNILVFLPVEEPE
-1775 RSQAAEGLAHFL
+1775 RSQTTAGLAHFL

-1792 ERMHADRHAG
+1792 ERMRLSAHQG

-1839 PMGMGQQPAGPEEL
+1839 PLALGQHASPNTAHGPEV